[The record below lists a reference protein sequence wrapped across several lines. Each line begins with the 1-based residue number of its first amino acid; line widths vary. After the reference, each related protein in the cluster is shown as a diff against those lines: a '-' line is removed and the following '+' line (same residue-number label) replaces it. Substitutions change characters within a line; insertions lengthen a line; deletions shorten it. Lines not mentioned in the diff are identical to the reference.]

1 MSFILYLCGKNMRK
15 EDLAVIEDALN
26 SALHLISNE
35 MQCVIDDE
43 LSNEYQQ
50 VIDQLDNALQLFP
63 KE

>member
-1 MSFILYLCGKNMRK
+1 MRK

-43 LSNEYQQ
+43 RWFWDITSESC
-50 VIDQLDNALQLFP
+50 
-63 KE
+63 

>member
-1 MSFILYLCGKNMRK
+1 MRK

-26 SALHLISNE
+26 STLHLISNE

-50 VIDQLDNALQLFP
+50 VIFLSLSRRLTNHA
-63 KE
+63 